1 MEFDGFGI
9 VKKWVFN
16 YGKVIFINGRRGFMK
31 TRKFCGEKGE
41 QMKV

>member
-31 TRKFCGEKGE
+31 TREFLWRKKGR
-41 QMKV
+41 K